1 MPIKVNLLA
10 EALAVEDLRRRD
22 PVKRAIFGGALF
34 VALSLVWFSSIFVE
48 HVVESQQLSSVQ
60 GQIQL
65 RTNDF
70 SSVQIKLK
78 KIADTQKK
86 LDALQKLSDSRF
98 LQGTLMN
105 AFQQLYVP
113 NVELTRLRVMQTYNN
128 TAGTPSVTNL
138 YGVTPGRPPGATE
151 HVLVTVDAKDFSA
164 NPGDQVNRFQDV
176 LTGQDY
182 FKNNLSATNG
192 VRMAN
197 LSAPQSSFDN
207 SKPYVLFTV
216 ECRFPDKTR

>member
-10 EALAVEDLRRRD
+10 EAQAEEDLRRRD
-22 PVKRAIFGGALF
+22 PVKRAIFVGAFL
-34 VALSLVWFSSIFVE
+34 VALTLVWFSSILLE
-48 HVVESQQLSSVQ
+48 HIMASQQLSSVQ

-65 RTNDF
+65 RTNDYA
-70 SSVQIKLK
+70 SVQIKLK
-78 KIADTQKK
+78 KITEAQKK
-86 LDALQKLSDSRF
+86 LDALQKLSDLRF

-105 AFQQLYVP
+105 AFQMLYVP
-113 NVELTRLRVMQTYNN
+113 NVELTRLRVTENYSA
-128 TAGTPSVTNL
+128 TAAVPAVTNL
-138 YGVTPGRPPGATE
+138 YGVVPGRPGGATE
-151 HVLVTVDAKDFSA
+151 HIMISVDAKDFSA

-176 LTGQDY
+176 LVGQEY
-182 FKNNLSATNG
+182 FKGNLNATNG
-192 VRMAN
+192 VRLAN

>member
-10 EALAVEDLRRRD
+10 EALAEEDLRRRD
-22 PVKRAIFGGALF
+22 PVKRAIFVGAFL
-34 VALSLVWFSSIFVE
+34 VALSLVWFSSILLV

-65 RTNDF
+65 RTNDY

-78 KIADTQKK
+78 KIAEAQKK

-113 NVELTRLRVMQTYNN
+113 NVELTRLRVVQTYNN
-128 TAGTPSVTNL
+128 TAGTAAVTNL

-151 HVLVTVDAKDFSA
+151 HILVGLDAKDFSA

-176 LTGQDY
+176 LGAQDY
-182 FKNNLSATNG
+182 FKSNLNATNG
-192 VRMAN
+192 VRLAN
-197 LSAPQSSFDN
+197 LSAPQSSIDN
-207 SKPYVLFTV
+207 TKPYVLFTV

>member
-22 PVKRAIFGGALF
+22 PVKRAIFVGALLI
-34 VALSLVWFSSIFVE
+34 ALSLVWFSSIFVE
-48 HVVESQQLSSVQ
+48 HVVENQQLSSVQ

-78 KIADTQKK
+78 KIAETQKK

-113 NVELTRLRVMQTYNN
+113 NVELTRLRVTQSYN
-128 TAGTPSVTNL
+128 
-138 YGVTPGRPPGATE
+138 
-151 HVLVTVDAKDFSA
+151 
-164 NPGDQVNRFQDV
+164 
-176 LTGQDY
+176 
-182 FKNNLSATNG
+182 
-192 VRMAN
+192 
-197 LSAPQSSFDN
+197 
-207 SKPYVLFTV
+207 
-216 ECRFPDKTR
+216 